1 MSTTYSD
8 KNSRRMRS
16 IIFAVLT
23 VLVLAGVAFGVNY
36 VWQQR
41 FGPTPASA
49 ADCRLAQQLI
59 DQAKSA
65 PSEEAEAEAW
75 EADIRK
81 VRYAKL
87 QDDGLSTQVG
97 RYVSYARA
105 KATGQGERPTADD
118 FTTMKKEALGHCKGS
133 GVELTI
139 PEITF

>member
-1 MSTTYSD
+1 MSTTHSG
-8 KNSRRMRS
+8 KNSQRGRS
-16 IIFAVLT
+16 LIFAVVT
-23 VLVLAGVAFGVNY
+23 VMVLAGVAFGVNY
-36 VWQQR
+36 VWQKR
-41 FGPTPASA
+41 FGPTAASA

-65 PSEEAEAEAW
+65 PSDPAKAEAW

-81 VRYAKL
+81 VRYAKF

-97 RYVSYARA
+97 RFVSYSRV
-105 KATGQGERPTADD
+105 KATGQGERPTAADLA
-118 FTTMKKEALGHCKGS
+118 TMKKEALGHCKGS